1 MKIND
6 VKEGL
11 KDPKD
16 NPCWKGYKPVGT
28 KKKAGR
34 TVPNCVPK
42 ESVSESGS
50 KYDSLSNDPNSE
62 FYGLPDEAI
71 EILMQMPPSIK
82 VDPNAPPRDL
92 LAPTRD
98 TKWPQFAELMKQI
111 DALKD
116 QGKNYDAPL
125 SQAMAIPGPVKI
137 TDWFRAYAETLP
149 QNAQINDNPMT
160 TKETRNSYYNPQ
172 DYERDQQRQM
182 DYEKRDFKRREME
195 HELGHEDD
203 PDFERKLRQ
212 QQMDRDRGPW
222 YIRINGKIFK
232 SKGEV
237 KVFDWKKGANNYALA
252 ILKNRPELQGK
263 IMLTKRAEDDT
274 DMSESKKQT
283 PPKPRNFVV
292 KNAKMGGAGAHKDKK
307 KAQKQGETKHK
318 NAVYEA
324 GELKVQ
330 KDDEK
335 ATILLN
341 PATGVQTQIDKTNP
355 NAPRLAQD
363 ETGKLKLSAPQG
375 AGDTEQ
381 KPNLVGKDVSVDSAP
396 VEDVH
401 NVSSA
406 SSQPGDELTD
416 INTRSAISGE
426 EDHDEISKLLTQ
438 RLRKLAGL

>member
-50 KYDSLSNDPNSE
+50 ELFKGVQIEVRPNQQGGFDVVDTGNGISK
-62 FYGLPDEAI
+62 A
-71 EILMQMPPSIK
+71 EILQSYDNVNDATEHAQMLDKEDMKALSSMSPSIQ
-82 VDPNAPPRDL
+82 V
-92 LAPTRD
+92 
-98 TKWPQFAELMKQI
+98 
-111 DALKD
+111 
-116 QGKNYDAPL
+116 
-125 SQAMAIPGPVKI
+125 
-137 TDWFRAYAETLP
+137 
-149 QNAQINDNPMT
+149 NDNPMT
-160 TKETRNSYYNPQ
+160 TKETRSSYYNPQ

-222 YIRINGKIFK
+222 YIKINGKIFK

-237 KVFDWKKGANNYALA
+237 KAFDWKKGANNYALA

-375 AGDTEQ
+375 ASDTEQ

-401 NVSSA
+401 NVSAA

>member
-6 VKEGL
+6 IKEGL

-42 ESVSESGS
+42 ESVAESGEAGLFKGLQIEVRPNQQGGFDVVDTGNGIS
-50 KYDSLSNDPNSE
+50 KAEVLQSYDNVNDATKHAQMLDKEDMKALSTMS
-62 FYGLPDEAI
+62 
-71 EILMQMPPSIK
+71 PSIQ
-82 VDPNAPPRDL
+82 V
-92 LAPTRD
+92 
-98 TKWPQFAELMKQI
+98 
-111 DALKD
+111 
-116 QGKNYDAPL
+116 YD
-125 SQAMAIPGPVKI
+125 K
-137 TDWFRAYAETLP
+137 
-149 QNAQINDNPMT
+149 PMT
-160 TKETRNSYYNPQ
+160 TKETRSSYYNPM

-222 YIRINGKIFK
+222 YIKVNGKILK

-263 IMLTKRAEDDT
+263 IMLTKRAQDDT

-283 PPKPRNFVV
+283 PSKPRNFVV

-307 KAQKQGETKHK
+307 KAAKQGDVKHK
-318 NAVYEA
+318 NKEIAEA

-401 NVSSA
+401 NVSAA
-406 SSQPGDELTD
+406 SSQPGDELTN
-416 INTRSAISGE
+416 INTRSAISGS